1 MRKQIGLLFYM
12 FSRDL
17 LGCWSLETKKF
28 EITPSLPCHVFRNNK
43 QFPSLLNL
51 RILWKSVFVLNRWRS
66 SSNFLS
72 LKSVNVLNESSL
84 HI

>member
-28 EITPSLPCHVFRNNK
+28 EITPSLPCHVIRNNK

-51 RILWKSVFVLNRWRS
+51 RILWKFVFVLNRWRS

>member
-1 MRKQIGLLFYM
+1 MHKQIGLLFYM

-51 RILWKSVFVLNRWRS
+51 RIFCPQQMEIVQQFSIIKIRKCLERI
-66 SSNFLS
+66 FLA
-72 LKSVNVLNESSL
+72 
-84 HI
+84 HIKFE